1 MAIILPIVSTF
12 SAAGVKAAQ
21 SSLAGLGGAL
31 GKIGMQVAVATVA
44 FKGLSS
50 AVDFVGESVTQA
62 RDLERGLNAMNTVFG
77 DLSGRMTNFTE
88 NANNMGLSQ
97 VEAARTATFLGS
109 VLKQAGMPMDQV
121 ASKTEEL
128 TILAQDLATT
138 YGYDTSEALT
148 AMTALFRG
156 EYDPIE
162 KFGVALKQNEVNA
175 LVAAK
180 GLSHLTGQE
189 MLNAQQTVRMEEL
202 FRRSADAAGAFA
214 AQSGTL
220 FVEQKKLTSAFTDL
234 QAAAGK
240 ELTPAITGLMMAL
253 NPLVEEISP
262 QLNALFAEFNGI
274 ITQMT
279 PGAEPLVE
287 IIGKLVGSFAR
298 LLDVLSPVID
308 FIIAVAIVSLELL
321 SDLLTHLGSGVDG
334 LITFFD
340 DFFKVLNENWAKTA
354 VGSFLTDTIKVIG
367 DFIASSPLLQA
378 ALSPIIAILDRIG
391 ELTSKKTGFGGST
404 IENYRLNQVGKDA
417 LLPVPASTGG
427 SGGGGAKAVD
437 TVAEYYAKLADE
449 ISKQSA
455 KMRLT
460 NLGASEALIESII
473 GSGDQWM
480 KMFTKVNNS
489 GKKGVAELQKTFN
502 KTAAGINEIS
512 EAQKTADEA
521 FQKSLKEA
529 QERNEKL
536 KTAYDAQ
543 VKTLD
548 DYKKALK
555 GIVSSLKPLAVAD
568 RIIDQFEQSA
578 IDSFG
583 NIATSIAE
591 GLADKT
597 LTAEAA
603 KTLSDYANKEK
614 AVFTKLG
621 ADRDAWVKKRS
632 LATALIEDVKSAI
645 TQFGNINSLID
656 QQTNKVTTT
665 VEKMVMGFKVTTAR
679 TVDEVVGAGNM
690 VSSFQKIVARTKA
703 FAAQLKELRAL
714 GLDQNLYK
722 QIVDAGVDAGS
733 VTAEEI
739 IKGGAGTVGELNN
752 LFAELNTVG
761 ADIAEE
767 TAQVMY
773 GAGIDVSN
781 GLIAGLLAEEQ
792 KLVSAAELLATS
804 FITAF
809 NGMMANF
816 TVSLPAYEKEP
827 VQQVADVVATIDP
840 EKILADRLT
849 NLRSRLSSL
858 GSISGSAEQAT
869 ASSLMSQIRSTASD
883 WTAMNPNAST
893 GVSQVTNVNVVVKAA
908 AGVDT
913 KKAGQD
919 ILKVVNKY
927 ATSSGNAS
935 LVRAV

>member
-50 AVDFVGESVTQA
+50 AVDFVGESITQA
-62 RDLERGLNAMNTVFG
+62 RDLERNLNAMNTVFG
-77 DLSGRMTNFTE
+77 ELSGRMTGFTQ
-88 NANNMGLSQ
+88 NANAMGLSQ

-109 VLKQAGMPMDQV
+109 VLKQAGMPMDLV

-180 GLSHLTGQE
+180 GLGHLTGQAA
-189 MLNAQQTVRMEEL
+189 LNAQQTVRMEEL

-220 FVEQKKLTSAFTDL
+220 FVEQKKLTAAFTDL
-234 QAAAGK
+234 QAAAGSQ
-240 ELTPAITGLMMAL
+240 LTPAITGLMMAL
-253 NPLVEEISP
+253 NPLVQEVSP
-262 QLNALFAEFNGI
+262 QLNSLFAEFNKI

-279 PGAEPLVE
+279 PAAEPLIE
-287 IIGKLVGSFAR
+287 AFFSLVGALAR
-298 LLDVLSPVID
+298 LLDALTPITN
-308 FIIAVAIVSLELL
+308 FIIAVFIVAFELL
-321 SDLLTHLGSGVDG
+321 ADLLTHVGSGIEG
-334 LITFFD
+334 IITFFD
-340 DFFKVLNENWAKTA
+340 DLFEVLNENWAKTS
-354 VGSFLTDTIKVIG
+354 VGSFLTDTIKIIG
-367 DFIASSPLLQA
+367 DFIANSPLLQA

-391 ELTSKKTGFGGST
+391 ELTTNKKGFGGST
-404 IENYRLNQVGKDA
+404 IENYRLDQVAKTA
-417 LLPVPASTGG
+417 KLPVAPDM
-427 SGGGGAKAVD
+427 GGGGGGSAVVD
-437 TVAEYYAKLADE
+437 TVADYYARLADE

-489 GKKGVAELQKTFN
+489 GKKGVAELQKSFN
-502 KTAAGINEIS
+502 KTAAGLDEIKAAQ
-512 EAQKTADEA
+512 EAADEA
-521 FQKSLKEA
+521 FKKLYDA
-529 QERNEKL
+529 AVERNKVL
-536 KTAYDAQ
+536 DDAYKAQ
-543 VKTLD
+543 VKTLN
-548 DYKKALK
+548 DYKDALK
-555 GIVSSLKPLAVAD
+555 GIVTSLKPLAVAD
-568 RIIDQFEQSA
+568 RIIGEFEQSA
-578 IDSFG
+578 VDAFT
-583 NIATSIAE
+583 NIADSIKE
-591 GLADKT
+591 GLASGT
-597 LTAEAA
+597 LTTDA
-603 KTLSDYANKEK
+603 ANKLSAYADAEK
-614 AVFTKLG
+614 AVFVKIG
-621 ADRDAWVKKRS
+621 AQRDALFAKRS
-632 LATALIEDVKSAI
+632 LAEALIGDIKGAI
-645 TQFGNINSLID
+645 KEFGNINALID

-665 VEKMVMGFKVTTAR
+665 VEKMVDGFKVTTSR

-690 VSSFQKIVARTKA
+690 VSGFQKIVARTKA

-739 IKGGAGTVGELNN
+739 IKGGAGTVGELNS
-752 LFAELNTVG
+752 LFAELNSVG
-761 ADIAEE
+761 ATIAEE

-773 GAGIDVSN
+773 GAGVDVSK
-781 GLIAGLLAEEQ
+781 GLIAGLLAEEEA
-792 KLVSAAELLATS
+792 LVSSAETLANA
-804 FITAF
+804 FIAAF
-809 NGMMANF
+809 NNLMATITIPTPNF
-816 TVSLPAYEKEP
+816 ESLPTQASTA
-827 VQQVADVVATIDP
+827 VSTVDP

-849 NLRSRLSSL
+849 NLRSRLDTL
-858 GSISGSAEQAT
+858 GTVEGAAEMAT
-869 ASSLMSQIRSTASD
+869 AKSLMSQIRSTAGEL
-883 WTAMNPNAST
+883 TGLNPSAAT
-893 GVSQVTNVNVVVKAA
+893 GVSNSTVVNVTVKAS

-919 ILKVVNKY
+919 IVAIVNKY
-927 ATSSGNAS
+927 ASASGGGGSVN
-935 LVRAV
+935 RFI